1 MPENTNDKALLVR
14 LDERSAYMTNQM
26 ADLKRKIDLLEE
38 KFEKNFVSKEE
49 FVPVQRVIYAAV
61 GLIISIF
68 FAVISTQLFHTTVP
82 GAH

>member
-1 MPENTNDKALLVR
+1 MPENNDKALLVR

-26 ADLKRKIDLLEE
+26 VDLKNKIEILEA

-68 FAVISTQLFHTTVP
+68 FAVISTQVFHTGP
-82 GAH
+82 IK